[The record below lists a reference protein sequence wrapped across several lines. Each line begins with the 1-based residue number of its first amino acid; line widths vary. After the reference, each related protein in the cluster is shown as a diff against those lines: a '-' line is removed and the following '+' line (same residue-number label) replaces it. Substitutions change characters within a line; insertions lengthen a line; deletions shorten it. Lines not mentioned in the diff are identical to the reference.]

1 MKKRMSWWICL
12 GMAGGALGCCP
23 IPIPRT
29 VEVRPLGRVEVV
41 AAAGEQPVAGASV
54 LLAREEAAP
63 HPREGAVER
72 WGAQADAKGVARFT
86 KEERREWSY
95 PLMMHGVTFY
105 KWRICAQ
112 APGMQAQ
119 VAEWPNEATS
129 IKIALE
135 AAGEDGASCEELLPM
150 SPNLD
155 R

>member
-1 MKKRMSWWICL
+1 MRERASWWICL
-12 GMAGGALGCCP
+12 GLAVAAMGCCP

-29 VEVRPLGRVEVV
+29 VEVRPLGRIEVV
-41 AAAGEQPVAGASV
+41 SAGDEQPVAGALV

-72 WGAQADAKGVARFT
+72 WGAQADDRGVARFT
-86 KEERREWSY
+86 KKERREWSY

-112 APGMQAQ
+112 APGMQAR
-119 VAEWPNEATS
+119 VVEWPGEATS
-129 IKIALE
+129 LRIALE
-135 AAGEDGASCEELLPM
+135 AAGEEGDSCEAMLPM